1 MDKLKKLNAKKVESL
16 DAIKGGRALS
26 MSNDLSADTG
36 DGSCTITHYPTH
48 FSGPDVYLCDHK
60 HDEK

>member
-16 DAIKGGRALS
+16 EAIKGGLALT
-26 MSNDLSADTG
+26 MSNDLSAETG
-36 DGSCTITHYPTH
+36 DCTITHYPTH

-60 HDEK
+60 HDEKK